1 VSVRL
6 LVDASGKVTNCTS
19 LSHFDAP
26 EFNKVV
32 CEKFKARARFEPAE
46 LADGTKVP
54 SYYVNRVI
62 FKMR

>member
-1 VSVRL
+1 MTS
-6 LVDASGKVTNCTS
+6 CTS

-32 CEKFKARARFEPAE
+32 CDKFKARARCEPAE

-54 SYYVNRVI
+54 SYYTAHIVFRI
-62 FKMR
+62 AH